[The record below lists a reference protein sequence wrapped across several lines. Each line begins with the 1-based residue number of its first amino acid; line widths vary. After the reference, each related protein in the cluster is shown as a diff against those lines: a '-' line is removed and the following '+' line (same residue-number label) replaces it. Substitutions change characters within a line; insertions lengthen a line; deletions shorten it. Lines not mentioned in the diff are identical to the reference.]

1 MKPVYR
7 FDGFIFASLIAGL
20 ILTIVPLPDAIN
32 AWRPAWPAML
42 VLYWTLHKPERFGLL
57 GAWLVGIAMDTLTG
71 TLLGQHALAL
81 CCVAFITVRVHLQMR
96 VFPIPQLTITVLPIL
111 AIYQFLLFWIN
122 GVAGVAAPAVSYW
135 GPVITGTLIW
145 PLLYSLMSGVRY
157 RVQLGN

>member
-20 ILTIVPLPDAIN
+20 ILTIVPLPDVIN

-81 CCVAFITVRVHLQMR
+81 MVIAFINLKLLLRIR
-96 VFPIPQLTITVLPIL
+96 VFPKGQQAL
-111 AIYQFLLFWIN
+111 AILMLVLVYEFLLFWVD
-122 GVAGVAAPAVSYW
+122 GVAGFTTSGIARWLPVLSSAALWLPVAA
-135 GPVITGTLIW
+135 
-145 PLLYSLMSGVRY
+145 LLKGAMVLAR
-157 RVQLGN
+157 RA